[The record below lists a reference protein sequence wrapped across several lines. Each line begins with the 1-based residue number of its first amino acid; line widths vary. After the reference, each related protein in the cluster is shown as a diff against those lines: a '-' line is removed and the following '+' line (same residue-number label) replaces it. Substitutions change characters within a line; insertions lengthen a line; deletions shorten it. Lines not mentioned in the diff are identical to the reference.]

1 MQRQE
6 IQNLLR
12 SGYSYKG
19 IKKYFLKKYRCSDLS
34 IGDILVIEKAM
45 KLNRSKKEKDMSIMV
60 NSVLNN
66 KTQVKKIKLGIL
78 LFFIAFFVLLICIGL
93 LINYKVALICAC
105 AVIFIICILA
115 LFSYMKFFKG
125 KRKLK

>member
-12 SGYSYKG
+12 SGYSYKR

-45 KLNRSKKEKDMSIMV
+45 KLNRSHKEKDMSIMV

-105 AVIFIICILA
+105 AVIFVICILA

>member
-19 IKKYFLKKYRCSDLS
+19 IQKYFLKKYRYSDLS
-34 IGDILVIEKAM
+34 TGDILVIEKAM
-45 KLNRSKKEKDMSIMV
+45 KLNRGKKEKDMSIMV

-105 AVIFIICILA
+105 VVIFIICILA